1 MLFRIYNLAVVVIK
15 GNNNMFTQDN
25 NGFEFYN
32 DLVLA
37 SAVRLI
43 KENASTSTLDIKEE
57 LRKRYEIIDLGLVSF
72 KLVITQQQVSESM
85 DWLTNNGYFSYVFN
99 GLFRI
104 YYLNSI
110 ENNDKQDKEKED
122 IEDVSVSVKEALEII
137 NDLIRGDEI
146 IITFIKRDNTKRIIN
161 AEIEYPNRGDGL
173 IKVIDK
179 DMPDGKDGSNIR
191 NVDLRKVLSFKYD
204 NINYIIDKNIR

>member
-110 ENNDKQDKEKED
+110 EDNDKQDKEKED